1 MIRVSPYVWGFTIW
15 YTLWL
20 CNIAVEAMAHGNRCF
35 SQRTKPP
42 FMLGIFHGYVSH
54 NQRVYHK
61 NEGYTLWLFK
71 NSWINHGYFTKEP
84 WLFMLRSDV
93 RNHHG
98 FFDPRSC
105 KIYKIPAEI
114 PAMKPSLAKIQLKQT
129 GSHGPVESSLIYPA
143 TNRMAAWW
151 FSIVFGMFTRG

>member
-1 MIRVSPYVWGFTIW
+1 MEIDDFPSELNLHLCWGFSM
-15 YTLWL
+15 
-20 CNIAVEAMAHGNRCF
+20 AMLVITRGYI
-35 SQRTKPP
+35 TKMKVIPS
-42 FMLGIFHGYVSH
+42 GYL
-54 NQRVYHK
+54 R
-61 NEGYTLWLFK
+61 
-71 NSWINHGYFTKEP
+71 NSWINHGYFTKKP

-114 PAMKPSLAKIQLKQT
+114 PAMKPSLVKIQLKRT

-143 TNRMAAWW
+143 TNRMAA
-151 FSIVFGMFTRG
+151 